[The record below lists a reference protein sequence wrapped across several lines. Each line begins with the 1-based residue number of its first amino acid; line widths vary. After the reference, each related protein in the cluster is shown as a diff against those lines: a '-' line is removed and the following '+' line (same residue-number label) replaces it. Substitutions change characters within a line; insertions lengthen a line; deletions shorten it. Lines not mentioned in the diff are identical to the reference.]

1 MGLDKGNVLEPSCG
15 VGNFI
20 GLMPEKLS
28 GVKMYGVELD
38 SVSGRIAKLLYP
50 EATITVNGFEKTEF
64 PDGFFDVA
72 VGNVPFGGYK
82 LADRRYDRQNFFVHD
97 YFIAKAIDKVRPG
110 GVIAFITSNG
120 ISGGTM
126 DKQDRKAREYIAQ
139 RCDLLGAVRLP
150 NNAFR
155 ANAGTKINADILFL
169 QKLEAPRILEKELPE
184 WVQTDRIFDQDYTN
198 DKGEINHNFI
208 TVNRYFQEHPEMV
221 LGEQEIVSGPY
232 GPQLVCKPLEGADL
246 GEQLKEA

>member
-1 MGLDKGNVLEPSCG
+1 MYEALEQMGLDKGNVLEPSCG

-82 LADRRYDRQNFFVHD
+82 LQTAGMTGRISLSMTILSQKRLTRYDQ
-97 YFIAKAIDKVRPG
+97 
-110 GVIAFITSNG
+110 
-120 ISGGTM
+120 
-126 DKQDRKAREYIAQ
+126 
-139 RCDLLGAVRLP
+139 AV
-150 NNAFR
+150 
-155 ANAGTKINADILFL
+155 
-169 QKLEAPRILEKELPE
+169 
-184 WVQTDRIFDQDYTN
+184 
-198 DKGEINHNFI
+198 
-208 TVNRYFQEHPEMV
+208 
-221 LGEQEIVSGPY
+221 
-232 GPQLVCKPLEGADL
+232 
-246 GEQLKEA
+246 